1 MAELIDK
8 WDVVSNL
15 ISLEN
20 EYQFFKGSEFALDAE
35 KLYRRICEM
44 EIGIG
49 KTQGIEVVR
58 CKDCKKRYK
67 PNECPMCILVYG
79 EQHDFT
85 QENGYCDRGERRTDD
100 RETV

>member
-1 MAELIDK
+1 MKMTSEKRLIEL
-8 WDVVSNL
+8 L
-15 ISLEN
+15 T
-20 EYQFFKGSEFALDAE
+20 EYYGVDPA
-35 KLYRRICEM
+35 YY
-44 EIGIG
+44 
-49 KTQGIEVVR
+49 GIEAQHLADHLAANGVTFPVR

-100 RETV
+100 